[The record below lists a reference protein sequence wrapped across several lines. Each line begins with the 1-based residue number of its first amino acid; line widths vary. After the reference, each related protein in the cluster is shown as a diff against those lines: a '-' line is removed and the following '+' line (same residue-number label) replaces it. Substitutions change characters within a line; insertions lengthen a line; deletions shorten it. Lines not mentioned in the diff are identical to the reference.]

1 MRPVIYGTLITAF
14 LVSAGT
20 VLAANDLD
28 GKSLLCKNKYSK
40 TNPYHGFVF
49 DAGKVTKWEVGG
61 YSKVKP
67 YHAPRIYQLR
77 GSNEVVW
84 RGTSGTTILYRQTLK
99 VSGLPCKISSKKE
112 IFLKLDEII
121 ADAKKKNKI

>member
-1 MRPVIYGTLITAF
+1 MRSVIYGTLITAF

-20 VLAANDLD
+20 VEAANDLD
-28 GKSLLCKNKYSK
+28 GKALLCKNELSK

-49 DAGKVTKWEVGG
+49 DAGKVTKWVVNG
-61 YSKVKP
+61 YSKVNP
-67 YHAPRIYQLR
+67 YTRPLHYTLK
-77 GSNEVVW
+77 GLNEVYW
-84 RGTSGTTILYRQTLK
+84 EPQTWLNRQTLI
-99 VSGLPCKISSKKE
+99 VSGLQCKISSKKE